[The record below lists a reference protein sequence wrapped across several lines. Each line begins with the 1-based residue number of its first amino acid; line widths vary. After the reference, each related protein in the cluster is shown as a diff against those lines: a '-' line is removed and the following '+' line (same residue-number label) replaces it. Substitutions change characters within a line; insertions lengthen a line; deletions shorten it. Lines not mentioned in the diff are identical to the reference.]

1 MRSRRLRSWCTFG
14 RVLFTHPLQRSRS
27 SNDEASLAF
36 SVSEIQPA
44 EERGGDGAHA
54 PQANGHQAPGAAL
67 QRQHGTQLEE
77 AHRAATAALED
88 ATAANSSLK
97 GEVESLRQQLEAAQQ
112 AAAAAE
118 AEAAALREE
127 LAAEKDRAFRAEVQV
142 SAAQDKLR
150 QAGEL
155 EQELAK
161 HKETAAEQGKKA
173 GGLWGYISG
182 A

>member
-1 MRSRRLRSWCTFG
+1 M
-14 RVLFTHPLQRSRS
+14 
-27 SNDEASLAF
+27 
-36 SVSEIQPA
+36 
-44 EERGGDGAHA
+44 
-54 PQANGHQAPGAAL
+54 
-67 QRQHGTQLEE
+67 
-77 AHRAATAALED
+77 
-88 ATAANSSLK
+88 
-97 GEVESLRQQLEAAQQ
+97 ESLRQQLEAAQQ